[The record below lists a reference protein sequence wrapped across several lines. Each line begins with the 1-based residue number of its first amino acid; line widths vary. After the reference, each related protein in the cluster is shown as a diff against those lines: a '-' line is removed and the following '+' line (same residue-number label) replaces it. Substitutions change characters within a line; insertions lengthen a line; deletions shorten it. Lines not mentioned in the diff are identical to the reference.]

1 MAYKQYGV
9 DFYDKDKNTVKEMVF
24 DSEAARDAFYFN
36 LEKNMND
43 DTIWPETAVGATAWS
58 REIRIPGIDYGRGHI
73 KARFPG
79 QRVPKGAYQW
89 R

>member
-1 MAYKQYGV
+1 MAYTQYGV
-9 DFYDKDKNTVKEMVF
+9 DFYDEKKATIKEVVF
-24 DSEAARDAFYFN
+24 DSETDRSTFVFS
-36 LEKNMND
+36 LFEKLD
-43 DTIWPETAVGATAWS
+43 DNTVWPETAVGVTTWE
-58 REIRIPGIDYGRGHI
+58 RKVLVEGIDYGRGHI